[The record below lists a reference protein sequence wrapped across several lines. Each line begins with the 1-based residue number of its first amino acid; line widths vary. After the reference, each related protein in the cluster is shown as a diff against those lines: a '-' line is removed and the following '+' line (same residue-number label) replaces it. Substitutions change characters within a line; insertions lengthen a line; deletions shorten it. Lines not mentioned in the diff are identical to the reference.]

1 MSGREWKAWSWG
13 GVRYARHFQSFFIR
27 AMINRA
33 YPLHPVINGMATYIY
48 TYTHTHIHRIA
59 HRDTINF
66 CRIIR
71 GWKTLWPS
79 RHLSFLLLP
88 SFDSHFV
95 TYPPVAR
102 VHGSICTRAFIESRP
117 VNRFSAGKSIQTT
130 YLCSN
135 RVAK

>member
-13 GVRYARHFQSFFIR
+13 GQIRATLSRSFFIR

-48 TYTHTHIHRIA
+48 THIHTYIA
-59 HRDTINF
+59 SRTAAIQLIFVALFAVEKRSDPLATF
-66 CRIIR
+66 
-71 GWKTLWPS
+71 PS
-79 RHLSFLLLP
+79 S